1 VGAVCRLKDEMKILL
16 VEDHEDSRD
25 ILANLL
31 QRCGHEVNTAGSVGD
46 AIDLMNSFQFEGL
59 ICDIGLPDGNGLE
72 LAAEAKRRQPWKRIV
87 ALTGRDRE
95 DEKELGLAAGFDAY
109 LTKPFDLH
117 ELRTLFASSS
127 EFAA

>member
-1 VGAVCRLKDEMKILL
+1 MRILL

-31 QRCGHEVNTAGSVGD
+31 TRCGHEVNTAGTMRD
-46 AIDLMNSFQFEGL
+46 AIDLMNAFPFEGL

-72 LAAEAKRRQPWKRIV
+72 LAAEARRRQNWKRIV
-87 ALTGRDRE
+87 ALTGRERE
-95 DEKELGLAAGFDAY
+95 DEKELGLAIGFDAY

-117 ELRTLFASSS
+117 ELRTLFANPP
-127 EFAA
+127 EFAS